1 MGILIEVPEA
11 RHRHT
16 PRSVLAKISLGVW
29 SCVWLLLREARAR
42 HGISQ
47 RRLALRA
54 RTSQDAISRIE
65 RGIESPTLE
74 RLANLLMVLGERL
87 ELDTVPLVKA
97 QGDVAPLTARE
108 RLREAASWNLVA
120 TKLEIAGTQAR
131 KAGHPAT
138 RYVPS

>member
-1 MGILIEVPEA
+1 MRCTGSA
-11 RHRHT
+11 ST
-16 PRSVLAKISLGVW
+16 
-29 SCVWLLLREARAR
+29 LLREARAR

-65 RGIESPTLE
+65 RGVESPTLE
-74 RLANLLMVLGERL
+74 RLTNLLMVLGERL
-87 ELDTVPLVKA
+87 ELDTVPLVETE
-97 QGDVAPLTARE
+97 GDVARLTVRE

-120 TKLEIAGTQAR
+120 TKLEIAGEQAR

-138 RYVPS
+138 RQGRS